1 MQELTKQLQEEIEAL
16 DDLDARALH
25 RKYPAILKEAKGCSI
40 SSVLRGMVAYALQ
53 DGFYATP
60 LSKEAATRLADAGE
74 TPVRQFAAERGAGAG
89 ARLVRF
95 WQGERHEA
103 IVRDDGHYEYN
114 GKTYNS
120 LSAVAKA
127 ITGTHW
133 NGKLF
138 FGFK

>member
-1 MQELTKQLQEEIEAL
+1 MQELPKTLQDEIESL
-16 DDLDARALH
+16 DDFDARELH
-25 RKYPAILKEAKGCSI
+25 RKYPAILKDAKRCSI
-40 SSVLRGMVAYALQ
+40 SSVLRGIVAYALQ
-53 DGFYATP
+53 DGFYGNP
-60 LSKEAATRLADAGE
+60 LSKEAEARLADAGE
-74 TPVRQFAAERGAGAG
+74 TPVRQFAIERGVGAG

-103 IVRDDGHYEYN
+103 VVRDDGRFEYK

-138 FGFK
+138 FGVK

>member
-1 MQELTKQLQEEIEAL
+1 MQEIPKTLQDEIESL
-16 DDLDARALH
+16 DDLDARELH

-40 SSVLRGMVAYALQ
+40 SSVLRGIVAYALQ
-53 DGFYATP
+53 DGLYGSP
-60 LSKEAATRLADAGE
+60 LSKEAAARLADTND
-74 TPVRQFAAERGAGAG
+74 TPVRQFAAERSVGAG

-95 WQGERHEA
+95 WQGARHEA
-103 IVRDDGHYEYN
+103 VVRDDGRFEYN

-133 NGKLF
+133 NGRLF
-138 FGFK
+138 FGVK